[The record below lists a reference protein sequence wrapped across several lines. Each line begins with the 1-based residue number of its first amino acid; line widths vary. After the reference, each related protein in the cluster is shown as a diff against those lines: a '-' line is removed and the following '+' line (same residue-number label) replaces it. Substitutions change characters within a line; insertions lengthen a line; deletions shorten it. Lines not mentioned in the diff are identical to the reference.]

1 MKNARETNTKVNKEI
16 ASLEERLAEL
26 EMEKAN
32 CKRRV
37 EIAEKT
43 WIGSKNLGANLHV
56 TTAELTAQ
64 LDRQINDIQ
73 HELQLAAWVRKL
85 MAQKLATMK
94 KRASSEGSGS
104 SAEQELKV
112 DEPVEAHDASCLEG
126 GPKDWCTSAEKMQHC
141 GVSKAVCDAYLLQDE
156 PDYQWPGHDADM
168 AKGPTN

>member
-1 MKNARETNTKVNKEI
+1 
-16 ASLEERLAEL
+16 
-26 EMEKAN
+26 MEKAN
-32 CKRRV
+32 CRRRV
-37 EIAEKT
+37 DIAEKT

-126 GPKDWCTSAEKMQHC
+126 GPKDWCSSAEKMQHC

-156 PDYQWPGHDADM
+156 PVISGQAMMRIWLRGQQIDVLICMWCVQKKYSYKKDRNHLLLF
-168 AKGPTN
+168 